1 MPNNNNSGE
10 FRGSTKQS
18 LVDMK
23 DQIVELKGEVA
34 TLRRWLTVLTMVTL
48 VAVIERLPDFARI
61 VLASIGK

>member
-23 DQIVELKGEVA
+23 DQIVELKGEGA